1 MYQSS
6 LTLMV
11 TENMPNMAMVGQGYV
26 DPMSMLSLW
35 SGGTLDTRIIQ
46 SRAITTKAA
55 QALNLTEKEFNLPAP
70 ATPFA
75 DLTNDISQMLLGRKL
90 IDTPQNEQPK
100 LAFANTRQAS
110 AFIQAA
116 LTVEVE
122 SHDGVLD
129 LGFTSPNADLSADVL
144 NVLAETYIDHKRSS
158 KTNRVSEASE
168 WLNAQMTEIKVDLK
182 LAENA
187 LQDYRTEQGE
197 TTTRS
202 LESSTENRLVQLSEA
217 LQLAKEDYARLAQ
230 RYGPRHPKMIEA
242 ESEIQRTQAS
252 LKMGGGQAVSDR
264 EKEFELARLEKD
276 VENART
282 LHDMFLRRYQ
292 EANVSTDTGMVDVQ
306 IIEAALP
313 ANGPIWANQSNT
325 AAWGFIGLIFG
336 TLIVG
341 LRFQFDNTFKSHH
354 EIEQK
359 LGLPVLSI
367 LPRIPDLERKA
378 IEIEKLYLVDQGSVY
393 AEAINR
399 IRSSLQ
405 YTNAGEPASTIQ
417 LTSSLEGEGKSTL
430 AFNLALAMVRMGRK
444 TLIIDYDMRRPRLHR
459 LTDTKQDPGLSDLL
473 EGNVK
478 AREAVRSYPSASNF
492 YIMTAG
498 TRTEQPLELLSSQRF
513 ERLLKNLSQTFDHI
527 IIDSPP
533 ILPIAD
539 ALEIGR
545 HMDAVL
551 LVIEAEK
558 TTTDIAKDAMSL
570 LSEAGIQP
578 AGAILSKL
586 GARSSAY
593 YYPQKYYRSYYES

>member
-1 MYQSS
+1 
-6 LTLMV
+6 
-11 TENMPNMAMVGQGYV
+11 MAMVGQGYV
-26 DPMSMLSLW
+26 DPMSMLSMW
-35 SGGTLDTRIIQ
+35 SGGSLDTRIIQ

-55 QALNLTEKEFNLPAP
+55 QALNLIEKEFNLPTP

-75 DLTNDISQMLLGRKL
+75 DLINNISQTVLSRKL
-90 IDTPQNEQPK
+90 INTTQTEQPK
-100 LAFANTRQAS
+100 LTFANTQQAS
-110 AFIQAA
+110 AFIQSA
-116 LTVEVE
+116 LTVEIE
-122 SHDGVLD
+122 SMDGVMD
-129 LGFTSPNADLSADVL
+129 LGFTSPNAQLSADAL
-144 NVLAETYIDHKRSS
+144 NVLAETYIEHKRSS
-158 KTNRVSEASE
+158 KTDRVSEASA
-168 WLNAQMTEIKVDLK
+168 WLNMQMTEIKVDLK

-202 LESSTENRLVQLSEA
+202 LESSTEKRLAQLSES
-217 LQLAKEDYARLAQ
+217 LQTAKENYARLAQ

-242 ESEIQRTQAS
+242 ESEIQRTKES
-252 LKMGGGQAVSDR
+252 LENGGGQAVSDR

-292 EANVSTDTGMVDVQ
+292 EANVSTDTGLVDVEV
-306 IIEAALP
+306 IEAAVP
-313 ANGPIWANQSNT
+313 TTSPIWANRSNT
-325 AAWGFIGLIFG
+325 ATWGFIGLIFG

-367 LPRIPDLERKA
+367 LPHIPDLERKA

-405 YTNAGEPASTIQ
+405 YTNAGEPATAIQ

-430 AFNLALAMVRMGRK
+430 AFNLALAMARMGRK
-444 TLIIDYDMRRPRLHR
+444 TLIIDCDMRRPRLHR
-459 LTDTKQDPGLSDLL
+459 LTGTNQNSGLSDLL
-473 EGNVK
+473 QGNVK
-478 AREAVRSYPSASNF
+478 AREAVRSYPSAANF

-498 TRTEQPLELLSSQRF
+498 SPTEQPLELLSSKRF
-513 ERLLKNLSQTFDHI
+513 ESLLKKLSQTFDHI
-527 IIDSPP
+527 IVDSPP
-533 ILPIAD
+533 ALPIAD

-558 TTTDIAKDAMSL
+558 TTTDIAKDALNL

-593 YYPQKYYRSYYES
+593 YYP

>member
-1 MYQSS
+1 
-6 LTLMV
+6 
-11 TENMPNMAMVGQGYV
+11 
-26 DPMSMLSLW
+26 
-35 SGGTLDTRIIQ
+35 
-46 SRAITTKAA
+46 
-55 QALNLTEKEFNLPAP
+55 
-70 ATPFA
+70 
-75 DLTNDISQMLLGRKL
+75 
-90 IDTPQNEQPK
+90 
-100 LAFANTRQAS
+100 
-110 AFIQAA
+110 
-116 LTVEVE
+116 
-122 SHDGVLD
+122 
-129 LGFTSPNADLSADVL
+129 
-144 NVLAETYIDHKRSS
+144 
-158 KTNRVSEASE
+158 
-168 WLNAQMTEIKVDLK
+168 
-182 LAENA
+182 
-187 LQDYRTEQGE
+187 
-197 TTTRS
+197 
-202 LESSTENRLVQLSEA
+202 
-217 LQLAKEDYARLAQ
+217 
-230 RYGPRHPKMIEA
+230 
-242 ESEIQRTQAS
+242 
-252 LKMGGGQAVSDR
+252 
-264 EKEFELARLEKD
+264 
-276 VENART
+276 
-282 LHDMFLRRYQ
+282 
-292 EANVSTDTGMVDVQ
+292 
-306 IIEAALP
+306 
-313 ANGPIWANQSNT
+313 
-325 AAWGFIGLIFG
+325 
-336 TLIVG
+336 
-341 LRFQFDNTFKSHH
+341 
-354 EIEQK
+354 
-359 LGLPVLSI
+359 
-367 LPRIPDLERKA
+367 
-378 IEIEKLYLVDQGSVY
+378 VDQGSVY

-430 AFNLALAMVRMGRK
+430 AFNLALAMARMGRK
-444 TLIIDYDMRRPRLHR
+444 TLIIDCDMRRPRLHR